1 MEYLPKLNSISNM
14 KRILLVLFV
23 AAWFSS
29 AGALS
34 ADDLSSLSGKW
45 SVKKTNDQGQNFTQ
59 TIEVKKDKFVF
70 QIIGADDNVVIYAE
84 GDLKLEKLGPFS
96 SAKFFHIRG
105 GPSAGNTQ
113 EVDDEYVSVYV
124 LDEDAWTLTSNFDK
138 QRENQKP
145 TVDVYKRLKAPA
157 ATKPAK

>member
-1 MEYLPKLNSISNM
+1 M
-14 KRILLVLFV
+14 KRILVGLFV
-23 AAWFSS
+23 AAFFSGYAS
-29 AGALS
+29 LA
-34 ADDLSSLSGKW
+34 ADDLSTLSGKW

-59 TIEVKKDKFVF
+59 SIEIKKDKFVF

-84 GDLKLEKLGPFS
+84 GDLKLDKLGPFS

-105 GPSAGNTQ
+105 GPSAGNTE

-124 LDEDAWTLTSNFDK
+124 LDNDTWTLTSNFDK

-145 TVDVYKRLKAPA
+145 SVDVYKRVKAPA
-157 ATKPAK
+157 ASKPAK

>member
-1 MEYLPKLNSISNM
+1 MSAF
-14 KRILLVLFV
+14 LVGPSL
-23 AAWFSS
+23 
-29 AGALS
+29 LS
-34 ADDLSSLSGKW
+34 ADDFSSLSGKW

-96 SAKFFHIRG
+96 SAKFYHIRG

-124 LDEDAWTLTSNFDK
+124 LDEDTWTLSSNFDK
-138 QRENQKP
+138 PRENQKP
-145 TVDVYKRLKAPA
+145 GVDVYKRVKAPA
-157 ATKPAK
+157 AAPKPAK

>member
-1 MEYLPKLNSISNM
+1 M
-14 KRILLVLFV
+14 KRILTGLFL
-23 AAWFSS
+23 ATFFFNC
-29 AGALS
+29 ALA
-34 ADDLSSLSGKW
+34 ADDFSSLSGKW
-45 SVKKTNDQGQNFTQ
+45 STKKTNEQGQSYTQ
-59 TIEVKKDKFVF
+59 TLEIKKDKFVF

-96 SAKFFHIRG
+96 SAKFYHIKG
-105 GPSAGNTQ
+105 GQSAANMQ

-124 LDEDAWTLTSNFDK
+124 LDEDTWTLSSNFDK

-145 TVDVYKRLKAPA
+145 SADVYKRVKASA

>member
-1 MEYLPKLNSISNM
+1 M
-14 KRILLVLFV
+14 KPMLAGILL
-23 AAWFSS
+23 AAFLLGPSCV
-29 AGALS
+29 S

-45 SVKKTNDQGQNFTQ
+45 LVKKTNDQGQNFTQ

-70 QIIGADDNVVIYAE
+70 QIIGADDKVVIYAE
-84 GDLKLEKLGPFS
+84 GDLKLDKLGPFS

-105 GPSAGNTQ
+105 GPSAGNTE

-124 LDEDAWTLTSNFDK
+124 LDEDTWTLSSNFDK

-145 TVDVYKRLKAPA
+145 GVDVYKRVKASA
-157 ATKPAK
+157 AAPKPAK